1 MAIQTINVGNLAND
15 GTGDDLREA
24 FIKVNQNFAELE
36 LNDAVAKNVGIGGF
50 TVYKETVNGELR
62 FRALQ
67 PDPTAPGSIT
77 FRISDDGDTLFVK
90 STQAQLVFTDE
101 TNTLVSNIAEPIIF
115 KGAPNSGT
123 QVTVSNS
130 TKTVSIDS
138 QLANETSPA
147 VSATLNMQNNKIQ
160 NCGTINGVDISSIA
174 DIASLDFGGIT
185 NNVDSILEYILQV
198 GQDVDLGTITT
209 PVLVTIDQGLVTS

>member
-50 TVYKETVNGELR
+50 TVFKETVNGELL

-67 PDPTAPGSIT
+67 PDPNAPGSIT
-77 FRISDDGDTLFVK
+77 FRVSDDGNTLFVK

-101 TNTLVSNIAEPIIF
+101 TNTLTSNIAEPIIF
-115 KGAPNSGT
+115 KGAANSAT
-123 QVTVSNS
+123 QVTVSNT
-130 TKTVSIDS
+130 TKTVTIDS
-138 QLANETSPA
+138 QLANESSPA
-147 VSATLNMQNNKIQ
+147 VSATLNMQNNNIQ
-160 NCGTINGVDISSIA
+160 NCGTINGVAISSLS
-174 DIASLDFGGIT
+174 DIASLNFGGII
-185 NNVDSILEYILQV
+185 NNVDTILEYILQV
-198 GQDVDLGTITT
+198 GQDVDMGTITT
-209 PVLVTIDQGLVTS
+209 PVPVTIDEGLITS